1 MEKDEMILAA
11 MAPEKGSS
19 FTPVQI
25 QKLMFLI
32 DEELAEDLGGKLFK
46 FKPYNYG
53 PFDRELYYLL
63 DALVESRDV
72 ELVSVLGQQWSKFRA
87 TDKGQAKG
95 IRTLEQLDPWVRKA
109 IKVYSDWVR
118 SLSFTQLISAIY
130 KKYPDMKANSV
141 FQ

>member
-1 MEKDEMILAA
+1 MEKDEMVLAA
-11 MAPEKGSS
+11 MAFEKGSS

-32 DEELAEDLGGKLFK
+32 DEELAEDLGGKLFR

-53 PFDRELYYLL
+53 PFDRELYFRL
-63 DALVESRDV
+63 DALVESGDV
-72 ELVSVLGQQWSKFRA
+72 ELVPVLGQRWSKFRA
-87 TDKGQAKG
+87 TDQGHTEG
-95 IRTLEQLDPWVRKA
+95 IRSLEQLEPWVRKA

-118 SLSFTQLISAIY
+118 SLSFTQLLSAIY

>member
-46 FKPYNYG
+46 FKPYTAG
-53 PFDRELYYLL
+53 CALSDR
-63 DALVESRDV
+63 ASC
-72 ELVSVLGQQWSKFRA
+72 
-87 TDKGQAKG
+87 
-95 IRTLEQLDPWVRKA
+95 
-109 IKVYSDWVR
+109 
-118 SLSFTQLISAIY
+118 
-130 KKYPDMKANSV
+130 
-141 FQ
+141 

>member
-11 MAPEKGSS
+11 MSPEKGSS

-32 DEELAEDLGGKLFK
+32 DEELSENLGGKLFR

-53 PFDRELYYLL
+53 PFDSELYFRLN
-63 DALVESRDV
+63 ALVKSGDV
-72 ELVSVLGQQWSKFRA
+72 ELVSVLDQRWSKFRA
-87 TDKGQAKG
+87 TDQGMTKG
-95 IRTLEQLDPWVRKA
+95 IRSLEQLEPWVKKA
-109 IKVYSDWVR
+109 IEVYSDWVR
-118 SLSFTQLISAIY
+118 SLSFTQLLSAIY